1 MLQMYGPRSELLA
14 SSKDEWLAAGFW
26 RPAVS
31 LPTLCLIHPSSLQR
45 PLTQVA
51 SL

>member
-1 MLQMYGPRSELLA
+1 MYGPHSELLA

-26 RPAVS
+26 HPAVS
-31 LPTLCLIHPSSLQR
+31 LPTRFLCLIRPSSLQR